1 MGTIPAAPV
10 PGAEHQSPSPSRY
23 QFRFSWKWTLAIG
36 TTVLLFLMWQCG
48 SVLMS
53 GKKLSD
59 AAVQHF
65 HQQLNAGQ
73 YEEIYN
79 EADDG
84 FRSGETHENIVK
96 FLEAVHKKL
105 GNSRDTDFVNIG
117 VNATTNGTFT
127 TTIYNATFDRRTF
140 LRNVHMG
147 QKQRKPQAVL
157 L

>member
-1 MGTIPAAPV
+1 
-10 PGAEHQSPSPSRY
+10 
-23 QFRFSWKWTLAIG
+23 
-36 TTVLLFLMWQCG
+36 MWQCG

-127 TTIYNATFDRRTF
+127 TTIYNTTFDGGPSTETF
-140 LRNVHMG
+140 TWVKSSGNLKLYSYHIESKALIMN
-147 QKQRKPQAVL
+147 
-157 L
+157 